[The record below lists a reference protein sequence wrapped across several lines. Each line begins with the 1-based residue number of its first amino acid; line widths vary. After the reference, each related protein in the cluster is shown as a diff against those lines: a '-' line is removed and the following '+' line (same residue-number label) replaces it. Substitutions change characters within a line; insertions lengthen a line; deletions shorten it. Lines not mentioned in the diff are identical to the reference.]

1 MRVTLSVIKADI
13 GSYVGHNLVHPE
25 LIELA
30 RAELEKAKKRKEI
43 IDYFVFNCGDD
54 LELVIT
60 HKGPEE
66 DPKIH
71 RLAWNVFTDCTKK
84 AKELKLYGAGQDM
97 LKDSFSGNIKGM
109 GPGVAEISFEERPSE
124 PIVIL
129 AADKTEPGAWNYPLF
144 KIFADPF
151 TNPGLIISPEMN
163 EGFTFE
169 VHDVLESKKI
179 KFKCP
184 EDMYDLL
191 AFIGTPGRYVIKCI
205 TRNHDNLLCAVTST
219 TRLSLIAGKYVGKD
233 DPVCIIRAQHG
244 LPDIGEI
251 TEPFAQPY
259 LVEGWNRGSHAGPF
273 MPVSLEQAVPTR
285 FDGPPRVVAL
295 GFIIQKGNLIGP
307 LDLFKDVSFD
317 RARQKAN
324 EIADYMRMHGPF
336 QPHRLPES
344 DMEYTS
350 LPKIKEKVKDRW
362 KEV

>member
-1 MRVTLSVIKADI
+1 MKITLSVIKADI
-13 GSYVGHNLVHPE
+13 GGFPGHSQVHEKCMEAAGEHLSKSNL
-25 LIELA
+25 LL
-30 RAELEKAKKRKEI
+30 
-43 IDYFVFNCGDD
+43 DYRVMHCGDD

>member
-1 MRVTLSVIKADI
+1 MKITLSLIKADV

-25 LIELA
+25 LIKLAKEELA
-30 RAELEKAKKRKEI
+30 KAKSRKDI

-54 LELVIT
+54 LELVMT
-60 HKGPEE
+60 HEKPV
-66 DPKIH
+66 DNPKIH
-71 RLAWNVFTDCTKK
+71 ELAWNIFKVCTNK

-97 LKDSFSGNIKGM
+97 LKDTFSGNVKGM

-124 PIVIL
+124 PVVIL
-129 AADKTEPGAWNYPLF
+129 AGDKTEPGAWNYPLF
-144 KIFADPF
+144 KTFADPF
-151 TNPGLIISPEMN
+151 TDPGLMIDPKMN

-169 VHDVLESKKI
+169 VHDVIENKKI

-191 AFIGTPGRYVIKCI
+191 AFIGTPARYVIKGI
-205 TRNHDNLLCAVTST
+205 SRNADNLECASTST
-219 TRLSLIAGKYVGKD
+219 TRLSLIAGQYVGKD

-244 LPDIGEI
+244 LPDVGEI

-259 LVEGWNRGSHAGPF
+259 LVEGWNRGSHVGPF
-273 MPVSLEQAVPTR
+273 MPVGLDDAMPTR

-295 GFIIQKGNLIGP
+295 GFIISNGKLIGP
-307 LDLFKDVSFD
+307 VDLFKDVSFD
-317 RARQKAN
+317 LARQKAN

-350 LPKIKEKVKDRW
+350 MPKIKDKLKNRW
-362 KEV
+362 KDI